1 MICPARPPIPE
12 AALLADSAAPVMALP
27 AELVTRE
34 RPCCAFPAMLDA
46 PSLAFV
52 AVEEA
57 ALVASVVV
65 EAARRCSSHLGC
77 LSDNRTRRPDIV

>member
-1 MICPARPPIPE
+1 
-12 AALLADSAAPVMALP
+12 
-27 AELVTRE
+27 
-34 RPCCAFPAMLDA
+34 LDA